1 MWFAGSPA
9 ALGGHEKPGSASWT
23 LSRPP
28 VPSISPLFDHGPLR
42 RLYPS
47 GQLYVENVPKELYEA
62 LRGRARERHRSIA
75 SEVLALLEE
84 SIPTAKELK
93 ARRDLFLRLER
104 NRFKRVRS
112 GAEVPS
118 TEEMQRGDRS
128 R

>member
-1 MWFAGSPA
+1 MSPRNCTRRFAAG
-9 ALGGHEKPGSASWT
+9 
-23 LSRPP
+23 
-28 VPSISPLFDHGPLR
+28 
-42 RLYPS
+42 
-47 GQLYVENVPKELYEA
+47 
-62 LRGRARERHRSIA
+62 ARERHRAIA

-104 NRFKRVRS
+104 KRFKRVRS